1 MIEATFWDEA
11 TMSFDK
17 KAVEALP
24 SPVIAAVTSMKVTE
38 YLGSYNSYYL
48 I

>member
-17 KAVEALP
+17 QAVQDLP
-24 SPVIAAVTSMKVTE
+24 SPVIVAVTSMKITE
-38 YLGSYNSYYL
+38 YLGSYN